1 MITKHEII
9 RQLYSK
15 AGPIIGNEDGT
26 FIVKDDEGNVIT
38 IDLDAVNTEFAK
50 QEYKN
55 KRFTGRATCAQRGI
69 EVYYNRR
76 DHRFSTS
83 DLRERVFIKQKELKN
98 G

>member
-1 MITKHEII
+1 MGNDVNGGGSMITKHEII

-50 QEYKN
+50 LEYKN
-55 KRFTGRATCAQRGI
+55 KR
-69 EVYYNRR
+69 E
-76 DHRFSTS
+76 
-83 DLRERVFIKQKELKN
+83 IKYPKPS
-98 G
+98 